1 MTPNTTSTPPAAS
14 VRFSHW
20 CRLPSA
26 LVDHHLGYLTNIAAG
41 AVQRVVDIP
50 PSHLQPGPAGG
61 TDE

>member
-1 MTPNTTSTPPAAS
+1 MTPNTHSTPPAAS
-14 VRFSHW
+14 VRFQP
-20 CRLPSA
+20 LMQA
-26 LVDHHLGYLTNIAAG
+26 AFGAIDHHLGYLTNIGAG